1 MRKFFTIGFL
11 TIVPVFLSGCALD
24 KNQKNLPATPSPI
37 EAVKILKEGEGPQ
50 VNLLPAANKQSVTL
64 KIASISADIKKIDY
78 EIVYDT
84 NGVQR
89 GVLGTFEIKEGQDK
103 IVKEILLASCSKNV
117 CVYDKN
123 VSKLQ
128 LTMKFLGEGELFE
141 YQKEFSL

>member
-1 MRKFFTIGFL
+1 MRKTFLITILFL
-11 TIVPVFLSGCALD
+11 FVISLAGCGENN
-24 KNQKNLPATPSPI
+24 KNNNLPTPTPTASI
-37 EAVKILKEGEGPQ
+37 KTLKEGEGPQ
-50 VNLLPAANKQSVTL
+50 VSLIPSGNKQSVSL

-89 GVLGTFEIKEGQDK
+89 GVLGSLDVKAGQDK

-123 VSKLQ
+123 VTKLQ
-128 LTMKFLGEGELFE
+128 LTMKFTGDLEPLEF
-141 YQKEFSL
+141 QKDYPL